1 MNAFLAAATALVAAS
16 ALGILAGGFLA
27 EHVDA
32 KWLTRIAG
40 VGFLLIGAW
49 TLLRA

>member
-1 MNAFLAAATALVAAS
+1 LIATS

-27 EHVDA
+27 EHVNPRL
-32 KWLTRIAG
+32 LTRIAG
-40 VGFLLIGAW
+40 VGFVLIGAW